1 MQIKVGQSQIFMQ
14 CRVRG
19 RGPRFMSS
27 SVPLAGF
34 VYSSPELNSS
44 AHCVVPE
51 KIHTHPMEDHW
62 KFLGGG
68 GILKAKLLEVM

>member
-1 MQIKVGQSQIFMQ
+1 
-14 CRVRG
+14 
-19 RGPRFMSS
+19 MSS

-51 KIHTHPMEDHW
+51 KIH
-62 KFLGGG
+62 GRS
-68 GILKAKLLEVM
+68 LEIPRGRGHL